1 MNVLYAKS
9 ILYAYPNIE
18 AIADQIDDLVEKKA
32 LASMTDFSPAV
43 EQCQKI
49 IDLTEQKVELF
60 KLQILVEKILKSFTE
75 DEMHCLD
82 YKYFKRK
89 PKDYYQGFDTS
100 SRNYFRKQNR
110 IVKKFI
116 DKLEKNKFDDNAFE
130 SRLLTMDFF
139 VQLLK
144 RVKYHEE
151 ISNKN
156 KGGKKVEKQKGVGVK
171 PAELTQSA

>member
-116 DKLEKNKFDDNAFE
+116 VL
-130 SRLLTMDFF
+130 
-139 VQLLK
+139 
-144 RVKYHEE
+144 
-151 ISNKN
+151 
-156 KGGKKVEKQKGVGVK
+156 
-171 PAELTQSA
+171 